1 MRMNNQNNPNNTNL
15 KELISYSE
23 GGILSKVITKTEK
36 QNITLFSMAAG
47 TSMSE
52 HTSTKEG
59 FVYVIEGK
67 GIFNLEGKD
76 IEMKPGVYIF
86 MNSNAKHSLQ
96 AEEDTSFLLSLVN

>member
-1 MRMNNQNNPNNTNL
+1 MENLNNPNL
-15 KELISYSE
+15 KELITYST
-23 GGILSKVITKTEK
+23 GGILSKVITKTSK

-59 FVYVIEGK
+59 FVYVLEGK
-67 GIFNLEGKD
+67 GIFNLEGKE
-76 IEMKPGVYIF
+76 IEMKPGAYIF

-96 AEEDTSFLLSLVN
+96 SEADTTFLLVLAN